1 MKKVLVIG
9 DSCRD
14 IFVYCEADRLC
25 PDVPV
30 PVLNIVEQIENP
42 GMAKNVQRNLISLG
56 VCCDI
61 VTNKGWYNYTK
72 TRYVHKKSNH
82 TFFRVDSPNNM
93 CKFIKD
99 DFNFKYD
106 VIVVSDYDKG
116 FLTEE
121 DITHICNCNE
131 NVFLD
136 TKKVLGDWS
145 KNAKV
150 IKINNHEFSRSPKEI
165 TDILKDRLVVTCGG
179 KGCVFGGS
187 SFPVEKV
194 PVMDVSG
201 AGDTFMAG
209 LVAGFLKHG
218 DLINAIPYAN
228 ECASTVVK
236 YAGVNAIGDLI
247 S

>member
-1 MKKVLVIG
+1 MKKVLVVG

-14 IFVYCEADRLC
+14 IFVYCDSDRLC

-30 PVLNIVEQIENP
+30 PILNIVDQIENP
-42 GMAKNVQRNLISLG
+42 GMAKNVQRNIISLG
-56 VCCDI
+56 VFCDI

-93 CKFIKD
+93 CKFK
-99 DFNFKYD
+99 FNDNGVKYD
-106 VIVVSDYDKG
+106 AIVVSDYNKG
-116 FLTEE
+116 FLDES
-121 DITHICNCNE
+121 DISDICKCGSK
-131 NVFLD
+131 VFLD
-136 TKKVLGDWS
+136 TKKPLGDWC
-145 KNAKV
+145 KDAFV
-150 IKINNHEFSRSPKEI
+150 VKINNHEYSRSPSCFTKSLS
-165 TDILKDRLVVTCGG
+165 DKLVVTHGCDGCTFQG
-179 KGCVFGGS
+179 K

-209 LVAGFLKHG
+209 LVVGFLQSG
-218 DLINAIPYAN
+218 NLIDAIPFAN
-228 ECASTVVK
+228 SCASAVVRH
-236 YAGVNAIGDLI
+236 AGVNAVGDLI